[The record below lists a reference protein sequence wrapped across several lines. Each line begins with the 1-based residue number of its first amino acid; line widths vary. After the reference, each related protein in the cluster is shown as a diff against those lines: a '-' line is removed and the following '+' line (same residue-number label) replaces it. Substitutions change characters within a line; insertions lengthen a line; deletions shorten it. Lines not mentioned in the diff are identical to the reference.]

1 MSQKTR
7 ETRRTF
13 LKLTGVAAAGAT
25 LVNPVEAA
33 ANGWQVVESGVGVT
47 LYDAAMTSEGPYA
60 VGAGGLVLSRRKDG
74 WQPVL
79 ERGPTVESNPLR
91 GCDVTDDGR
100 NVWFCGGSG
109 VVGQYDVVDEQLTDY
124 SAPMGK
130 TSTWLNVAVR
140 GDAGSETVYLVNG
153 SGEFLAG
160 TKTSAGGMDW
170 GDVVK
175 PGGGSSAPGI
185 DFWTDDAGYVS
196 DTTGKVYRTEDGGRT
211 WTTVGINGASV
222 NLNDVAV
229 RNEGDIDVAGGNGT
243 IYRLNDGDGKGWKR
257 KNVGEETVLAVYR
270 TGAEGGLGCGTGGY
284 VYDRKKNKWDR
295 VETPTTNTLRG
306 VATGD
311 SGQYPQVA
319 VGDSGTI
326 VERGEYTAD
335 LPNTVSL
342 SADSSLEYRLDVDGA
357 VEQAG
362 DVESSDTVTNRTSR
376 FSVDTVTGTLTSGDT
391 DTYDY
396 SGEIVDLE
404 VTSGDPA
411 ALTVTVNGSESSL
424 SQLASEPWT
433 EAASPTGQTLN
444 GVVQTVEGP
453 YAVGNGGEVLARR
466 ADGWEFVLESGPT
479 TASNP
484 LTGAAVSDD
493 GRNVWFCGGSG
504 VVGQY
509 DVVDEQVTDY
519 SAPGGKT
526 STWEDLAVTGAA
538 GSETVHLVNGSG
550 EYLKGTKT
558 SAGGM
563 NWGTAFKPGGGSSMK
578 AVTFVD
584 STTGY
589 AVDTN
594 AKVYET
600 TNGGDSFTV
609 VGIDGGSVG
618 LYGVDAT
625 ATDDV
630 VAAGGDGS
638 LFRYNGAVW
647 TKLYAGG
654 NQLGDVSLDGPD
666 GLTCGAGGTVWELS
680 LDGWEPVE
688 TPVTAT
694 LAGVSLGT
702 TGTYPD
708 VAVGSS
714 GTILERGDYTA
725 TPSDILTISSTDGSD
740 VSYRVEVDGVV
751 QKADR
756 ADGDDS
762 VSGSTVEGSVG
773 GVNLEDSYRFSG
785 TITDFVVTSGDAAA
799 LAIEVNDESQSVG
812 QLSAAGW
819 TEVTSPTG
827 NGLNGAAIGADGP
840 YAVSGGGEVLARRDS
855 GWTVVTTFPGGGN
868 TFALT
873 CADASSD
880 GGNVWFAGASGAVG
894 RYDTSTGTIS
904 DYSAPK
910 GKTSTW
916 ESVAVAGPAGAE
928 TLYLANGSGEVLKG
942 TNSAGVVTWSDVQKP
957 GGGSSIKG
965 GTALDASTAYFVD
978 TNAKVYET
986 TDGGESWSTVGIPGG
1001 TVGLYGVGAGS
1012 TEDISVA
1019 GGDGSI
1025 LRYNGAV
1032 WTRLDVA
1039 DGGFTALVRDRENA
1053 LAVGGSGRVYRRTWD
1068 GWEREETP
1076 AAVTLG
1082 GVALGGEFPDV
1093 TVGSSG
1099 TIFERRL

>member
-1 MSQKTR
+1 MSEETGR
-7 ETRRTF
+7 TRRTF
-13 LKLTGVAAAGAT
+13 LKLTGAAAAGTALAT
-25 LVNPVEAA
+25 PAA
-33 ANGWQVVESGVGVT
+33 AASDDWRVVDSGVGTT

-60 VGAGGLVLSRRKDG
+60 VGAGGLVLARRRDG

-79 ERGPTVESNPLR
+79 ERGPTVQSNPLR

-100 NVWFCGGSG
+100 HLWFCGGSG
-109 VVGQYDVVDEQLTDY
+109 VIGQYDVVEEELTDY

-130 TSTWLNVAVR
+130 TSTWRNLAVR
-140 GDAGSETVYLVNG
+140 GDAGSESVYLVNG

-185 DFWTDDAGYVS
+185 DFWSEDDGYVC
-196 DTTGKVYRTEDGGRT
+196 DTSSMVYRTQDGGQT

-222 NLNDVAV
+222 SLYDVAV
-229 RNEGDIDVAGGNGT
+229 RNEGDLDVAGGNGT

-311 SGQYPQVA
+311 SGEYPQVA

-326 VERGEYTAD
+326 VERGTYTAD
-335 LPNTVSL
+335 LPHTVSL
-342 SADSSLEYRLDVDGA
+342 SADSSLEYRLEVDGA
-357 VEQAG
+357 VVATG
-362 DVESSDTVTNRTSR
+362 DVESGDTVTNRTTR
-376 FSVDTVTGTLTSGDT
+376 FSVDTVTGALTSGDT

-404 VTSGDPA
+404 VTSGDA
-411 ALTVTVNGSESSL
+411 SALSVTVDGSESSL
-424 SQLASEPWT
+424 KRLASEPWT
-433 EAASPTGQTLN
+433 EVASPTGKTLE

-453 YAVGNGGEVLARR
+453 YAVGSGGEVLARR
-466 ADGWEFVLESGPT
+466 ADGWDLVLESGPT
-479 TASNP
+479 TESNP

-504 VVGQY
+504 VIGQY

-519 SAPGGKT
+519 SAPNGKT

-550 EYLKGTKT
+550 EYLTGTKT

-563 NWGTAFKPGGGSSMK
+563 DWGSAFKPGGGSSMK
-578 AVTFVD
+578 AVTFLD
-584 STTGY
+584 ASTGY
-589 AVDTN
+589 IVDTN

-630 VAAGGDGS
+630 VAAGGDGT

-654 NQLGDVSLDGPD
+654 NQLNDVSLDGPD

-680 LDGWEPVE
+680 QDGWEPVE
-688 TPVTAT
+688 TPVTAP
-694 LAGVSLGT
+694 LSGVSLDT

-708 VAVGSS
+708 VAVGAS
-714 GTILERGDYTA
+714 GTILERGGYTA
-725 TPSDILTISSTDGSD
+725 TPSDTLTISTTDGSE
-740 VSYRVEVDGVV
+740 VAYRIEVDGVV
-751 QKADR
+751 EKADGADAGDSV
-756 ADGDDS
+756 ADG
-762 VSGSTVEGSVG
+762 TVEGSVG
-773 GVNLEDSYRFSG
+773 GTDLDDGYRFSG
-785 TITDFVVTSGDAAA
+785 DIVDFTVTSGDPSA
-799 LAIEVNDESQSVG
+799 LAIEVNDESQTVG

-819 TEVTSPTG
+819 TEAASPTG
-827 NGLNGAAIGADGP
+827 NGLNGAAVGADGP
-840 YAVSGGGEVLARRDS
+840 YAVSGGGEVLARRDD

-873 CADASSD
+873 CADASSN

-894 RYDTSTGTIS
+894 RYDTATGTVS

-916 ESVAVAGPAGAE
+916 EAVAVAGPAGAE
-928 TLYLANGSGEVLKG
+928 TLFLANGSGEVLTG
-942 TNSAGVVTWSDVQKP
+942 TNNAGVVTWGDVKKP

-986 TDGGESWSTVGIPGG
+986 TDGGESWSTVGITGG

-1019 GGDGSI
+1019 GGDGSV

-1039 DGGFTALVRDRENA
+1039 DGGFTALVRDGGNA
-1053 LAVGGSGRVYRRTWD
+1053 LAVGGSGRIYRRTWD

-1076 AAVTLG
+1076 AAVTLD
-1082 GVALGGEFPDV
+1082 GVALGGAFPDV
-1093 TVGSSG
+1093 AVGSSG